1 MLIVEL
7 DGEPDDVARE
17 TPALEKILRR
27 WDPALRTAVDEQERA
42 ALWAGR
48 LAAGFALH
56 ATGMAFY
63 ICDSTV
69 PRQRVPE
76 MMARSRQI
84 AASYGLDVPILGH
97 AGDGNLHP
105 VVLYE
110 PGQLA
115 TVDAVAEEIADAA
128 LELGGTLT
136 GEHGIGTAKRDQ
148 MRRAFGPVELAA
160 FRAIKRAFDPDG
172 LLNPGVMLPPP
183 AGEEPSLTDFG
194 EAVRMALAGGPRV
207 LPPSAADT
215 PRDTTV
221 DVDAE
226 NMSLTAGGAAFCR
239 DVAAAAR
246 AAGLSCPAME
256 SDGAVTDAI
265 ESAGHRQPAR
275 RALLGVEATLPP
287 GHRAKF
293 GSAAMKDV
301 AGLDAKRLVAGGRGA
316 FGRVERVTLRAVPH
330 QA

>member
-1 MLIVEL
+1 
-7 DGEPDDVARE
+7 
-17 TPALEKILRR
+17 
-27 WDPALRTAVDEQERA
+27 
-42 ALWAGR
+42 
-48 LAAGFALH
+48 
-56 ATGMAFY
+56 
-63 ICDSTV
+63 
-69 PRQRVPE
+69 

-128 LELGGTLT
+128 LALGGTLT
-136 GEHGIGTAKRDQ
+136 GEHGIGTAKRDH

-160 FRAIKRAFDPDG
+160 FRAIKWAFDPDG

-183 AGEEPSLTDFG
+183 AGEEPDLTDFG
-194 EAVRMALAGGPRV
+194 EAVRMALAGGPRI

-215 PRDTTV
+215 HPDTTV

-239 DVAAAAR
+239 DVAAAAQ

-256 SDGAVTDAI
+256 SKGVVTDAI

-275 RALLGVEATLPP
+275 RALLGVEATLPR

-301 AGLDAKRLVAGGRGA
+301 AGLDAKRLIAGGRGA
-316 FGRVERVTLRAVPH
+316 FGRVERVTLRAAPR